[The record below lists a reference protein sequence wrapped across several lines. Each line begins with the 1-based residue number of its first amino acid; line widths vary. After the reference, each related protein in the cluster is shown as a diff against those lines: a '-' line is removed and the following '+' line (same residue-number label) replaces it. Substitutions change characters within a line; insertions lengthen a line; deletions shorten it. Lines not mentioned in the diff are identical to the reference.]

1 MLPKRERTN
10 TIRASEIGVFLYC
23 RRVWWYQRQGHRHG
37 NQAELVTG
45 TRLHVEHGR
54 AVMTAGLLRLV
65 GYAPAIVGIRSAN
78 HLFCQSILMSKKM
91 GNSRNWGCGVSAAH
105 PAPPISDPF

>member
-54 AVMTAGLLRLV
+54 AVMTAGFCAWSVMPLLLLAFV
-65 GYAPAIVGIRSAN
+65 LLTIYFAN
-78 HLFCQSILMSKKM
+78 LFL
-91 GNSRNWGCGVSAAH
+91 
-105 PAPPISDPF
+105 